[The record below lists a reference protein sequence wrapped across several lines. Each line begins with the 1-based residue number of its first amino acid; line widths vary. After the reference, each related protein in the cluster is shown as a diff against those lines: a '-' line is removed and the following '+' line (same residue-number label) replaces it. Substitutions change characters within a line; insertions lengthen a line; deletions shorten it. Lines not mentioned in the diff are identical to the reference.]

1 MSYAPTD
8 PAAAPALLAALPAET
23 YGPAALNGWRAAARA
38 RFAQTG
44 LPTGKNESWR
54 FTSLKALSKL
64 TLTAQAP
71 DAVSIDALPAIPLA
85 QDRPRARLVLVNGR
99 YRADLSDLKA
109 LADLKTLEGGAA
121 GPLAAAPPTV
131 LQALTAQD
139 AQALEPLA
147 ALNAAGGLDGAY
159 VAVPAGVTVAA
170 LIEIVHVAV
179 NSEGAAPLSQPRLA
193 IALAEGAAATIV
205 EHHVGVGVGAAVVNA
220 AADIHLAAGA
230 RLRHYVAQRA
240 AESALHFSAAAVTV
254 AEGADYESFALNLG
268 AKLSRHEISL
278 RLAGEGAS
286 CVLDG
291 AYIVDGDR
299 HTDTTTRID
308 HLSPGATSREVYKGV
323 VDDAAQAV
331 FQGKIVVH
339 RDAQRTDGH
348 QLNRAL
354 LLSDRAGVDAKP
366 ELEIYADDVKC
377 SHGCTVG
384 ELDDAALFFLRA
396 RGIPKE
402 EARALL
408 IAAFLQEAVDDIAD
422 EDVRAAFAALID
434 ARLHCSSPEVNPREA
449 NHAAGN

>member
-44 LPTGKNESWR
+44 LPTGKSESWR
-54 FTSLKALSKL
+54 FTSLRALSKL

-85 QDRPRARLVLVNGR
+85 QDRARARLVLVNGR

-109 LADLKTLEGGAA
+109 LQAAA
-121 GPLAAAPPTV
+121 GPLAAAPPVV

-159 VAVPAGVTVAA
+159 VVVPAGVTVAA

-179 NSEGAAPLSQPRLA
+179 NSDGAAPLSQPRLA
-193 IALAEGAAATIV
+193 ISLGEGAAATIV

-254 AEGADYESFALNLG
+254 AEGAAYESFALNLG

-278 RLAGEGAS
+278 RLTGEGAS

-291 AYIVDGDR
+291 AYVVDGDR
-299 HTDTTTRID
+299 HADTTTRID

-323 VDDAAQAV
+323 VDDAGQAV
-331 FQGKIVVH
+331 FQGKIIVH
-339 RDAQRTDGH
+339 KDAQRTDGH

-354 LLSDRAGVDAKP
+354 LLSDKAGVDAKP

-434 ARLHCSSPEVNPREA
+434 ARLHCPTPEAP
-449 NHAAGN
+449 HAAGN

>member
-1 MSYAPTD
+1 
-8 PAAAPALLAALPAET
+8 
-23 YGPAALNGWRAAARA
+23 
-38 RFAQTG
+38 TG

-54 FTSLKALSKL
+54 STSLRALTKL

-71 DAVSIDALPAIPLA
+71 HGVSIDALPAIPLA
-85 QDRPRARLVLVNGR
+85 QGRARARLVLVNGR
-99 YRADLSDLKA
+99 YRADLSDLNA
-109 LADLKTLEGGAA
+109 LQGGAA
-121 GPLAAAPPTV
+121 GPLGDAPAAV

-139 AQALEPLA
+139 ALALEPLA

-159 VAVPAGVTVAA
+159 VSVPVGATVEA

-179 NSEGAAPLSQPRLA
+179 NGEGAAPLSQPRLT
-193 IALAEGAAATIV
+193 INLDQGASAVIV
-205 EHHVGVGVGAAVVNA
+205 EHHVGVGIGAAVVNA
-220 AADIHLAAGA
+220 AADIHLAPGA

-240 AESALHFSAAAVTV
+240 AESAFHFSAASVTV
-254 AEGADYESFALNLG
+254 AAGATYDSFALNLG
-268 AKLSRHEISL
+268 GKLARHEIAV

-323 VDDAAQAV
+323 VDDGAQAV

-339 RDAQRTDGH
+339 KDAQRTDGH

-354 LLSDRAGVDAKP
+354 LLSDKAGVDAKP

-422 EDVRAAFAALID
+422 EDVRGAFAALID
-434 ARLHCSSPEVNPREA
+434 ARLHCSSPEVNPKESG
-449 NHAAGN
+449 HAAGN

>member
-8 PAAAPALLAALPAET
+8 PAAAPPLLAALPAET

-71 DAVSIDALPAIPLA
+71 DAVSIDALPAIALA

-109 LADLKTLEGGAA
+109 LQAAAA

-159 VAVPAGVTVAA
+159 VVVPAGVAEAA

-179 NSEGAAPLSQPRLA
+179 NSEGAAPLNQPRLA
-193 IALAEGAAATIV
+193 ITMAEGAAATIV
-205 EHHVGVGVGAAVVNA
+205 EHHIGVGIGAAVVNA

-240 AESALHFSAAAVTV
+240 AESALHFSAASVTAV
-254 AEGADYESFALNLG
+254 AGAAYDSFALNLG
-268 AKLSRHEISL
+268 AKLSRHEVAV
-278 RLAGEGAS
+278 RLIGEGAS

-323 VDDAAQAV
+323 VDNGGQAV

-339 RDAQRTDGH
+339 KDAQRTDGH

-354 LLSDRAGVDAKP
+354 LLSDKAGVDAKP

-434 ARLHCSSPEVNPREA
+434 ARLHCSSPEAKPKEA
-449 NHAAGN
+449 SHAAGN